1 MTEQT
6 TEPSMEEILSSI
18 RRILSTEEGT
28 KTKTEEKLSEV
39 VAQKENLEPKT
50 DDVME
55 LTQDMLCEEEKEPKQ
70 PSEPNPDQFDNSD
83 MELLSEATLQASADR
98 LNNLTER
105 LISDKKPTYNTSAS
119 EQTVEDFVAS
129 LLRPYLKEWLDAHLP
144 ALVER
149 IVSKEVERLTKTTR

>member
-1 MTEQT
+1 MTEQP

-18 RRILSTEEGT
+18 RRILSTEDGT
-28 KTKTEEKLSEV
+28 KNKTEEKLSEV
-39 VAQKENLEPKT
+39 IAQKENFEPKA

-55 LTQDMLCEEEKEPKQ
+55 LTQDMLCEEEKKEPEQ
-70 PSEPNPDQFDNSD
+70 PSEHFDNSD

-105 LISDKKPTYNTSAS
+105 LISDKKPSCNTSVS
-119 EQTVEDFVAS
+119 EQTMEDFVAS

-144 ALVER
+144 DLVEK